1 MNYLGREEAGLG
13 ALVGQWSQS
22 LLSQAA
28 MSHVFPGVQPS
39 PPTPSF
45 VSASS
50 AAPARLQL
58 KHSPPVIRKFLLI
71 SGLKLFVA
79 G

>member
-13 ALVGQWSQS
+13 ALVGQWGQS

-28 MSHVFPGVQPS
+28 TSQVFSGVQPS
-39 PPTPSF
+39 PKPSF
-45 VSASS
+45 ISTSS
-50 AAPARLQL
+50 APPARLQL
-58 KHSPPVIRKFLLI
+58 MLSPPVIRKLLLI
-71 SGLKLFVA
+71 PSLKLFVA